1 MLPVASVSEGKEG
14 TCFIL
19 VLVLWQK
26 VHFTELIT
34 HTYNC
39 FSVILVKRLVTW
51 YYRRKLTHNQE
62 KLHDMKEEKKKL
74 LENVM
79 DTETYKVAKEIL
91 EKFAPD
97 QLSKPSVSW
106 NQIIL
111 WFNTNPLK

>member
-1 MLPVASVSEGKEG
+1 M
-14 TCFIL
+14 
-19 VLVLWQK
+19 
-26 VHFTELIT
+26 
-34 HTYNC
+34 
-39 FSVILVKRLVTW
+39 KRLVTW

-62 KLHDMKEEKKKL
+62 KLHDMREEKKKL

-97 QLSKPSVSW
+97 QLTKPSVSW

-111 WFNTNPLK
+111 WFSVNPLK

>member
-1 MLPVASVSEGKEG
+1 M
-14 TCFIL
+14 T
-19 VLVLWQK
+19 K
-26 VHFTELIT
+26 VDFTELIT
-34 HTYNC
+34 HAHNC

-51 YYRRKLTHNQE
+51 YYRRKLTHSQE
-62 KLHDMKEEKKKL
+62 KLHDMREEKKKL

-97 QLSKPSVSW
+97 QLPKSSVSW

-111 WFNTNPLK
+111 CFSTNLLKQRCS